1 MCISWTTVLFTI
13 CRILLEIRAL
23 VFVVLVDRSFNV
35 SRGAS
40 SDSTALA
47 IVLLALNYILSRWTR
62 AVVAG
67 AHSSLCSKQ

>member
-13 CRILLEIRAL
+13 CKILLEIRSF
-23 VFVVLVDRSFNV
+23 VFFVLVDRSFNV

-67 AHSSLCSKQ
+67 ANSSLCSKQ